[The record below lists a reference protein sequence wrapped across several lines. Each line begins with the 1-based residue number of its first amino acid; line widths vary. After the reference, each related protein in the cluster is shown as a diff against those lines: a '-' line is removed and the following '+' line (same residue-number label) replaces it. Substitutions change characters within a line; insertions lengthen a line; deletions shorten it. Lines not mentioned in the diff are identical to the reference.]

1 MKNLS
6 VPILMLLVFPAFSC
20 PCLALDPVIGMV
32 APLNNE
38 RVTITQGEQ
47 ALANVGER
55 DGIIKG
61 DIGLVRADRGG
72 APSTVIARCAV
83 TAGTYRSSV
92 CEVIN
97 DKKEIDPG
105 SFIFFEPIA
114 FTDATLYPVTIAVLS
129 HVVGPYEPYK
139 RLRVCLYGIFDDRNA
154 QTGLSELIMGE
165 FARVFAQKK
174 RIDLVDKS
182 ALKEL
187 IFYPD
192 ADTKLIEFVQKNMKT
207 ADIDALVTGTYK
219 VTGKRIDLT
228 VLAINRE
235 GSSRTGLFSFPLEE
249 KYTGP
254 LSASVWNRM
263 APTRIEVSTCLL
275 TLKTMPFEPARHEL
289 GQLIREEAAG
299 NPLVEKVLRQ
309 TAFNLLGPV
318 EIKVKV
324 DDEAMAISDKKEQRF
339 TLPNGVHRVLVSFRR
354 GYFFNESLLYT
365 SKQEVTREALLDL
378 TKPDNL
384 LIEVRIN
391 PLFRADA
398 IGLDVGERVDSRRE
412 VIKPIYKVQSEKAI
426 EVFKN

>member
-1 MKNLS
+1 MKH
-6 VPILMLLVFPAFSC
+6 VPVLIVMLLAFPALSC
-20 PCLALDPVIGMV
+20 QCFALDPVVGVV

-38 RVTITQGEQ
+38 RVTITQGEH
-47 ALANVGER
+47 AVANVGER
-55 DGIIKG
+55 DGIVKG
-61 DIGLVRADRGG
+61 DVGSVRADRGG

-83 TAGTYRSSV
+83 TAGSYRSSV

-105 SFIFFEPIA
+105 SAIFFEPVA

-129 HVVGPYEPYK
+129 HIVGPYEPYK
-139 RLRVCLYGIFDDRNA
+139 RLRVCLYGIFDDSNA
-154 QTGLSELIMGE
+154 RTGLSELIMGE
-165 FARVFAQKK
+165 FARVFGQKK

-192 ADTKLIEFVQKNMKT
+192 ADTKLIDFVQKNMKT

-219 VTGKRIDLT
+219 VTGKRIDLM

-235 GSSRTGLFSFPLEE
+235 GSSKTGFFSFPLEE
-249 KYTGP
+249 KYTRP
-254 LSASVWNRM
+254 LSAIVGKPM
-263 APTRIEVSTCLL
+263 EPTRIEVSTCLL
-275 TLKTMPFEPARHEL
+275 TLKTMPFEPAKHEL

-299 NPLVEKVLRQ
+299 NPLVEKVLKQ
-309 TAFNLLGPV
+309 TAFNLLRPV
-318 EIKVKV
+318 EIKVRV
-324 DDEAMAISDKKEQRF
+324 DDEAMAISDKEEQRL
-339 TLPNGVHRVLVSFRR
+339 TLPNGVHRVLISFKR

-365 SKQEVTREALLDL
+365 SQQEVTREALLDL

-384 LIEVRIN
+384 FIDIGIN
-391 PLFRADA
+391 PLFQADA
-398 IGLDVGERVDSRRE
+398 IGLDIGERVESRRE

-426 EVFKN
+426 EVFRN